1 MRRHPHH
8 VDGGVDRAEQQHAGD
23 HSAQSPSF
31 EALLRTGA
39 IQHVAGMSASK
50 SIVAVNKD
58 PEAPIFNVADYGIV
72 GDVFEVLPALTAAV
86 KQVKG

>member
-1 MRRHPHH
+1 MDK
-8 VDGGVDRAEQQHAGD
+8 VE
-23 HSAQSPSF
+23 
-31 EALLRTGA
+31 LRTGA
-39 IQHVAGMSASK
+39 IQHVAVMSSSK